1 MLESLLWDCCA
12 EHTKKGVCACS
23 DLTSQ
28 PAKEVVVV
36 LCRQI
41 GENILDP
48 PPKLGNQDRDG
59 DFIKKKTKKKQLHV
73 LENTLLVKPL
83 VFTW

>member
-1 MLESLLWDCCA
+1 MLNIQKRCLCLRA
-12 EHTKKGVCACS
+12 CAC
-23 DLTSQ
+23 DVTSQ

-59 DFIKKKTKKKQLHV
+59 DLNKKNKKQPYV
-73 LENTLLVKPL
+73 LENILLVKPL
-83 VFTW
+83 VFT